1 MSTQYPGI
9 DACSFEILPDDDRID
24 PSVSCSRCEA
34 VCCRLTVLVMPE
46 DAVPRHLVERDAHGL
61 EVMARGEDG
70 WCVALDPLRMCCSIY
85 DQRPGICRR
94 FEMGGGYCRAT
105 RKDYQERGATQ
116 E

>member
-1 MSTQYPGI
+1 
-9 DACSFEILPDDDRID
+9 
-24 PSVSCSRCEA
+24 
-34 VCCRLTVLVMPE
+34 
-46 DAVPRHLVERDAHGL
+46 
-61 EVMARGEDG
+61 MARGEDG

-105 RKDYQERGATQ
+105 RKDYQERGAAQ